1 MATSLGPRWPSPFVV
16 KITRNIQ
23 EESLP
28 IFHAERHPLGF
39 RRYELRLFGRAIRLH
54 YWPANCQPGEDRHT
68 HQYPF
73 VSVPLLGRFADTRY
87 VEVPGDEWQKHTC
100 QTGTKTAVASG
111 RPVRQTAAAA
121 VPVCLVG
128 DPLAPSGG
136 EGAARVA
143 GVRGADAG
151 QAVGRVP
158 AGERSSGTG
167 WAQLSGQVAGSC
179 GKLTKGK
186 RRGQR
191 HDQRK
196 PAGHGAACT
205 KRHRVGTATP

>member
-100 QTGTKTAVASG
+100 QTGTKTAARSMREAPGRSG
-111 RPVRQTAAAA
+111 LRPVGRYVRRPLRPYRCASSAIHWHR
-121 VPVCLVG
+121 PVGKGRHASLVF
-128 DPLAPSGG
+128 
-136 EGAARVA
+136 
-143 GVRGADAG
+143 
-151 QAVGRVP
+151 VGRTLAKPSDVYRRVKDHP
-158 AGERSSGTG
+158 AQVGHNSQAKSRE
-167 WAQLSGQVAGSC
+167 VAGS
-179 GKLTKGK
+179 
-186 RRGQR
+186 
-191 HDQRK
+191 
-196 PAGHGAACT
+196 
-205 KRHRVGTATP
+205 